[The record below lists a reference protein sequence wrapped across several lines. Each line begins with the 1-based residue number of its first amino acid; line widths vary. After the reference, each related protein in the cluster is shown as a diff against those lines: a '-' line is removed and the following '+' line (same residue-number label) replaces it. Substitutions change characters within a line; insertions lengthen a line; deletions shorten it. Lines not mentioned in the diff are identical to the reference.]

1 MLLRKFMVYL
11 DDGRDVYK
19 IAVPAENENDAKE
32 YCRGNGEV
40 IAVKDVTEEYPI
52 DEDKVA
58 TALRTSGFGDIE
70 VKLITRALHMCGI
83 TE

>member
-1 MLLRKFMVYL
+1 MTLRKFMVYL

-19 IAVPAENENDAKE
+19 IAVPAENENGAKE